1 MNIVINLI
9 LRIHI
14 PNDRGVRIR
23 IIISSTSSR
32 IVRESNNS
40 WEWIRESLCKWLVE
54 TDPHIP
60 HCCNCYIYIAIRLDS
75 FLDRKKVS
83 SVSSWD
89 CLSTSKR
96 GCSGGR
102 NMDTLGPWQSTKILF
117 AQPFQLDSILT
128 ERSKLAVFFV
138 KDLLYRQMDCDRWE
152 FLSFKAYI
160 VVSDTSL
167 LIVILWMRHTG
178 FDVLLTFL
186 FDYGF
191 WYYRENP
198 LGVSSSLHL
207 WI

>member
-1 MNIVINLI
+1 MKLLAATTSNARFNIEYIRYSCISLVKLHVCYFSHHISYYYCMKRYRMSLYLNTSANHNHLTYRIEWMNIIINLI

-128 ERSKLAVFFV
+128 ERSKLAVFF
-138 KDLLYRQMDCDRWE
+138 L
-152 FLSFKAYI
+152 
-160 VVSDTSL
+160 
-167 LIVILWMRHTG
+167 
-178 FDVLLTFL
+178 
-186 FDYGF
+186 
-191 WYYRENP
+191 
-198 LGVSSSLHL
+198 
-207 WI
+207 